1 MNDRTATAAPRPL
14 VRSAEP
20 APAPAGPLS
29 VDAALVPAQA
39 AGWRP
44 SVCIVVDELRA
55 SSTITTAL
63 DLGASEVVLAAGLR
77 EARQIARDRGSLL
90 FGERG
95 GLTPPGFDANNSPD
109 DLRRVGVH
117 GRRVVLS
124 TTNGTAV
131 LSRVRRMPVVL
142 VGCLL
147 NARAC
152 ADAAVAEAAERGIG
166 IGVICAG
173 RRGGFALDD
182 AVAAGLIV
190 RHIAHAAAVRGL
202 DCRVTDAARA
212 TLKLR
217 AAYPDY
223 AAALRESAS
232 GHVVAGLGQAADIE
246 LCAQAD
252 ISVTVPILRPETLLR
267 VERLPGRLWAGA
279 GGQQQTAGRTASP
292 LPGSEAA
299 AAAGGPGDAFLSTDE
314 EDRLGVDYRNE

>member
-1 MNDRTATAAPRPL
+1 MSDGTAIAVPRPL
-14 VRSAEP
+14 AEFSEP
-20 APAPAGPLS
+20 APVAARPLS
-29 VDAALVPAQA
+29 VDAALVPAQV

-55 SSTITTAL
+55 SSTITSAL
-63 DLGASEVVLAAGLR
+63 DLGATEVVLTASLR
-77 EARQIARDRGSLL
+77 EARLIARERGSLL

-95 GLTPPGFDANNSPD
+95 GVTPPGFDANNSPD

-124 TTNGTAV
+124 TTNGTTV
-131 LSRVRRMPVVL
+131 LSRVRGMPVVL

-152 ADAAVAEAAERGIG
+152 AEAAVAEAAGRAIG

-190 RHIAHAAAVRGL
+190 RRIAHAAAVRGL

-212 TLKLR
+212 TLKLC

-223 AAALRESAS
+223 ATALRESAS
-232 GHVVAGLGQAADIE
+232 GHVVAGLGQEADIE
-246 LCAQAD
+246 FCAQAD
-252 ISVTVPILRPETLLR
+252 SSVTVPILRPEALLW
-267 VERLPGRLWAGA
+267 VERLPGRPGA
-279 GGQQQTAGRTASP
+279 S
-292 LPGSEAA
+292 AA
-299 AAAGGPGDAFLSTDE
+299 VARDPGDALLSADE